1 MPPLLQVMW
10 VSRPRIPKKQLFK
23 EKMPAVL
30 RNGWM
35 EKAFANP
42 IYQSWLNTCLHKG
55 KSMVTQKS
63 LTAAAMSGVGLA
75 ILFALMNGVST
86 YILPDN
92 QTLDQWVTTKVGA
105 V

>member
-1 MPPLLQVMW
+1 
-10 VSRPRIPKKQLFK
+10 
-23 EKMPAVL
+23 
-30 RNGWM
+30 
-35 EKAFANP
+35 
-42 IYQSWLNTCLHKG
+42 
-55 KSMVTQKS
+55 MVTQKS